1 MSETIDE
8 ISIDWADESGQQLV
22 KQIKKEILTRGS
34 WTTIMF
40 MYQEFDKKTG
50 GFGAPKIRIGRY
62 QKRGGKFTQQSKF
75 NISSAAQAK
84 QIVGVIQ
91 NWLPEMGDGA
101 DEAAS

>member
-8 ISIDWADESGQQLV
+8 ISIDWADETGQQLV

-40 MYQEFDKKTG
+40 MYQELDKKTG
-50 GFGAPKIRIGRY
+50 AFGAPKIRIGRY
-62 QKRGGKFTQQSKF
+62 QKRSGKFTQQSKF

-84 QIVGVIQ
+84 KIVEVVQ
-91 NWLPEMGDGA
+91 NWLPEMGEA
-101 DEAAS
+101 VDE